1 MDAPSS
7 ATPTM
12 WARKKLS
19 NEQLQ
24 RLVLREAYLWCI
36 GSGAVSVMS
45 RPLQL
50 HQLHQPEA
58 PAAFSG
64 SEGSLDMCLALQQAP
79 ASSAKTQ
86 QQTTP
91 SSKCKSTQHRKRGE
105 GAEQSQ
111 GKPFGTHRARS
122 CHHAGPLGARGAHH
136 QRRHHDGSPPVERP
150 LETIMASGR
159 KNAHIHT
166 HTHIEFL
173 IVWVP
178 SGVPSRTH
186 QNRPCPHPWGGLRGA
201 LGEPSQHPK
210 SIF

>member
-1 MDAPSS
+1 
-7 ATPTM
+7 
-12 WARKKLS
+12 
-19 NEQLQ
+19 
-24 RLVLREAYLWCI
+24 
-36 GSGAVSVMS
+36 MS

-64 SEGSLDMCLALQQAP
+64 SEGFLDMCLALQQAP

-86 QQTTP
+86 QQTMP

-122 CHHAGPLGARGAHH
+122 CHHAGSLGAWGAHR

-166 HTHIEFL
+166 HTHTSTRR
-173 IVWVP
+173 V
-178 SGVPSRTH
+178 S
-186 QNRPCPHPWGGLRGA
+186 NRMGSLWGSL
-201 LGEPSQHPK
+201 SDTPK